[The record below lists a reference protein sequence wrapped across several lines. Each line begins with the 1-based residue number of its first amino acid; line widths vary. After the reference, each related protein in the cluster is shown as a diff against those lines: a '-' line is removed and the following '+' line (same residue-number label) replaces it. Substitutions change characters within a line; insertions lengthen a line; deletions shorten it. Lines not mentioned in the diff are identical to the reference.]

1 LGIVKRRV
9 PVGLFPALF
18 VGKMRAVPEAR
29 GVESTMND
37 YIKEHYD
44 FPLSKKSENK
54 PLKGVRVIDAG
65 NMVAAPFATV
75 LLADFGADV
84 IKIEHPKYGDGQRK
98 LEPIK
103 DGIPLWWKSVSRNKR
118 CITLD
123 LGKPEG
129 AAVFKQLI
137 KGKDVI
143 VENYRPGTFEKWGIG
158 PDVIRGIDP
167 RIILLRI
174 SGFGQTGPYKD
185 RAGFGRVA
193 EAMSGLTNLI
203 GEPDGP
209 PMSPG
214 YPLGDLISGI
224 FGSLSVMM
232 ALYHRDLRG
241 GEGQVIDLALFEAV
255 FRFLDFDP
263 IQYDQ
268 MKSVHMRTGNRVA
281 YVAPSSMF
289 RTKEGKYLTL
299 AASTQSVWLRLAEA
313 IGRKELTTDPKF
325 IDNSARVVHSVEING
340 IVGDWIEKHTR
351 QEVIEHFDKF
361 GVAYSAVFDMEDA
374 FRDIQYRAREAMV
387 RVPDAELGEAIV
399 QNVVPKFSATP
410 GSVDFLGPQMGA
422 HNEEIF
428 CGELG
433 LTKERLKELKDG
445 GVI

>member
-1 LGIVKRRV
+1 
-9 PVGLFPALF
+9 
-18 VGKMRAVPEAR
+18 
-29 GVESTMND
+29 MN
-37 YIKEHYD
+37 
-44 FPLSKKSENK
+44 
-54 PLKGVRVIDAG
+54 
-65 NMVAAPFATV
+65 
-75 LLADFGADV
+75 
-84 IKIEHPKYGDGQRK
+84 
-98 LEPIK
+98 
-103 DGIPLWWKSVSRNKR
+103 GIPLWWKSVSRNKR

-129 AAVFKQLI
+129 AEIFKQLI
-137 KGKDVI
+137 KDRDVI

-158 PDVIRGIDP
+158 YDTIWSIDP

-174 SGFGQTGPYKD
+174 SGFGQTGPYKN

-214 YPLGDLISGI
+214 YPLGDLIAGI

-241 GEGQVIDLALFEAV
+241 GAGQVIDLALYEAV

-268 MKSVHMRTGNRVA
+268 MKTVHMRTGNRVA

-289 RTKEGKYLTL
+289 KTKDGKYLTL
-299 AASTQSVWLRLAEA
+299 AASTQNVWLRLAEA
-313 IGRKELTTDPKF
+313 IGRKELTADPKF
-325 IDNSARVVHSVEING
+325 IDNPARVENSVEING
-340 IVGDWIEKHTR
+340 IVGAWIEGHTR
-351 QEVIEHFDKF
+351 QEVIEQFDKF
-361 GVAYSAVFDMEDA
+361 GVAYSSVFDMEDA

-387 RVPDAELGEAIV
+387 RVPDPDLGEAVV

-410 GSVDFLGPQMGA
+410 GSVDFLGPAMGA
-422 HNEEIF
+422 HNEEIY

-433 LTKERLKELKDG
+433 LSKERLRELRDAG
-445 GVI
+445 II

>member
-1 LGIVKRRV
+1 MPPEGN
-9 PVGLFPALF
+9 GL
-18 VGKMRAVPEAR
+18 
-29 GVESTMND
+29 TMAD

-44 FPLSKKSENK
+44 FPLAKKSENK

-103 DGIPLWWKSVSRNKR
+103 DGIPLWWKSVARNKR

-129 AAVFKQLI
+129 AALFQQLI

-143 VENYRPGTFEKWGIG
+143 VENYRPGTFERWGIG
-158 PDVIRGIDP
+158 PEVIRGIDP

-224 FGSLSVMM
+224 FGSLSVMV
-232 ALYHRDLRG
+232 ALYHRDVRG
-241 GEGQVIDLALFEAV
+241 GAGQVIDLALFEAV

-268 MKSVHMRTGNRVA
+268 MKTVHMRTGNRVA

-313 IGRKELTTDPKF
+313 IGRKDLTTDPKF
-325 IDNSARVVHSVEING
+325 IDNPARVVNSIEING
-340 IVGDWIEKHTR
+340 IVGDWIGKHTR
-351 QEVIEHFDKF
+351 QEVIEQFDKF

-387 RVPDAELGEAIV
+387 RVPDPDLGEAIV

-410 GSVDFLGPQMGA
+410 GSVDFLGPPMGA

-433 LTKERLKELKDG
+433 LSKEKLTELKAA

>member
-1 LGIVKRRV
+1 
-9 PVGLFPALF
+9 
-18 VGKMRAVPEAR
+18 MAR
-29 GVESTMND
+29 D
-37 YIKEHYD
+37 YVKEHYD
-44 FPLSKKSENK
+44 FPLTKVSANK

-84 IKIEHPKYGDGQRK
+84 IKIEHPKHADGQRK
-98 LEPIK
+98 LEPIL
-103 DGIPLWWKSVSRNKR
+103 DGIPLWWKAVSRNKR

-123 LGKPEG
+123 LGKPDG
-129 AAVFKQLI
+129 AAIFKQLV

-158 PDVIRGIDP
+158 PDVLRAIDP
-167 RIILLRI
+167 RLILLRI
-174 SGFGQTGPYKD
+174 SGFGQTGPYKS

-214 YPLGDLISGI
+214 YPLGDLIAGI
-224 FGSLSVMM
+224 FGSLSIMM

-241 GEGQVIDLALFEAV
+241 GDGQVIDLALFEAV

-268 MKSVHMRTGNRVA
+268 MKTIHMRTGNRVA

-289 RTKEGKYLTL
+289 KTKDGKYLTL
-299 AASTQSVWLRLAEA
+299 AASTQNVWERLAEA
-313 IGRKELTTDPKF
+313 IGRKDLITDPKF
-325 IDNSARVVHSVEING
+325 IDNPARVENSIECNG
-340 IVGDWIEKHTR
+340 IVGAWIEKHTR
-351 QEVIEHFDKF
+351 DEVIARFDQF

-374 FRDIQYRAREAMV
+374 FRDVQYRAREAMV
-387 RVPDAELGEAIV
+387 RVPDPDLGEAIV

-410 GSVDFLGPQMGA
+410 GSVDFLGPKMGA

-433 LTKERLKELKDG
+433 LSKGRLDELKKAG
-445 GVI
+445 IV

>member
-1 LGIVKRRV
+1 
-9 PVGLFPALF
+9 
-18 VGKMRAVPEAR
+18 
-29 GVESTMND
+29 
-37 YIKEHYD
+37 
-44 FPLSKKSENK
+44 
-54 PLKGVRVIDAG
+54 
-65 NMVAAPFATV
+65 VA
-75 LLADFGADV
+75 
-84 IKIEHPKYGDGQRK
+84 
-98 LEPIK
+98 
-103 DGIPLWWKSVSRNKR
+103 RNKR

-129 AAVFKQLI
+129 AEIFKQLV
-137 KGKDVI
+137 KGTDVI

-158 PDVIRGIDP
+158 PDVIRTIDP

-174 SGFGQTGPYKD
+174 SGFGQTGPYKN

-214 YPLGDLISGI
+214 YPLGDLIAGI

-241 GEGQVIDLALFEAV
+241 GDGQVIDLALFEAV

-268 MKSVHMRTGNRVA
+268 MKVVHKRTGNRVA

-289 RTKEGKYLTL
+289 KTKDGKYLTL
-299 AASTQSVWLRLAEA
+299 AASTQSVWLRLVEA
-313 IGRKELTTDPKF
+313 IGRNDMATDPKF
-325 IDNSARVVHSVEING
+325 IDNPARVENSVECNG
-340 IVGDWIEKHTR
+340 VVGAWIEKHTR
-351 QEVIEHFDKF
+351 DEVIEQFDKH

-387 RVPDAELGEAIV
+387 RVPDADLGEAIV

-410 GSVDFLGPQMGA
+410 GSVDYLGQKMGT

-428 CGELG
+428 SGELG
-433 LTKERLKELKDG
+433 LSKERLKELKEAG
-445 GVI
+445 II

>member
-1 LGIVKRRV
+1 
-9 PVGLFPALF
+9 
-18 VGKMRAVPEAR
+18 MPEYA
-29 GVESTMND
+29 
-37 YIKEHYD
+37 KEHYE
-44 FPLSKKSENK
+44 FPLTKRSGNK
-54 PLKGVRVIDAG
+54 PLEGVRVIDAG

-98 LEPIK
+98 LEPILN
-103 DGIPLWWKSVSRNKR
+103 GIPLWWKSVSRNKR

-129 AAVFKQLI
+129 GEIFKQLI

-143 VENYRPGTFEKWGIG
+143 VENYRPGTFERWGLG
-158 PDVIRGIDP
+158 YDVIRAIDV
-167 RIILLRI
+167 RLILLRI
-174 SGFGQTGPYKD
+174 SGFGQTGPYNN

-214 YPLGDLISGI
+214 YPLGDLIAGI
-224 FGSLSVMM
+224 FGALSIMM

-241 GEGQVIDLALFEAV
+241 GEGQVIDLALYEAV

-268 MKSVHMRTGNRVA
+268 MQTVHTRTGNRVA

-289 RTKEGKYLTL
+289 KTKDGKYLTL
-299 AASTQSVWLRLAEA
+299 AASTQNVWLRLAEA

-325 IDNSARVVHSVEING
+325 IDNPARVENSVEING
-340 IVGDWIEKHTR
+340 IVGEWIERHTR
-351 QEVIEHFDKF
+351 QEVIEQFDKF

-374 FRDIQYRAREAMV
+374 FRDVQYRAREAMV
-387 RVPDAELGEAIV
+387 RVPDADLGEAIV
-399 QNVVPKFSATP
+399 QNVVPKFSRTP
-410 GSVDFLGPQMGA
+410 GSVDFLGPKMGE
-422 HNEEIF
+422 HNEEIY

-433 LTKERLKELKDG
+433 LSEERLEELRAAG
-445 GVI
+445 II

>member
-1 LGIVKRRV
+1 M
-9 PVGLFPALF
+9 A
-18 VGKMRAVPEAR
+18 
-29 GVESTMND
+29 D
-37 YIKEHYD
+37 YTKEHYD
-44 FPLSKKSENK
+44 FPLTKKSEHK

-75 LLADFGADV
+75 LLADFGAEV

-98 LEPIK
+98 LEPIMN
-103 DGIPLWWKSVSRNKR
+103 GIPLWWKSVARNKR

-123 LGKPEG
+123 LGKPDG
-129 AAVFKQLI
+129 AAIFKELV
-137 KGKDVI
+137 KGQDVV

-158 PDVIRGIDP
+158 YDTLRAIVPK
-167 RIILLRI
+167 IIFLRI
-174 SGFGQTGPYKD
+174 SGFGQTGPYKN

-214 YPLGDLISGI
+214 YPLGDLIAGI

-232 ALYHRDLRG
+232 ALYHRDARG
-241 GEGQVIDLALFEAV
+241 GAGQVIDLALYEAV

-268 MKSVHMRTGNRVA
+268 MKTVHMRTGNRVA

-289 RTKEGKYLTL
+289 KTKDGKYLTL
-299 AASTQSVWLRLAEA
+299 AASTQNVWERLAEA
-313 IGRKELTTDPKF
+313 IGRKDLVTNPKF
-325 IDNSARVVHSVEING
+325 IDNPARVENSIECNG
-340 IVGDWIEKHTR
+340 LVGAWIEQKTR
-351 QEVIEHFDKF
+351 DEVIEQFDKF

-374 FRDIQYRAREAMV
+374 FRDLQYRAREAMV
-387 RVPDAELGEAIV
+387 RVPDADLGEAIV
-399 QNVVPKFSATP
+399 QNVVPKMSATP
-410 GSVDFLGPQMGA
+410 GSVDFLGRKLGED
-422 HNEEIF
+422 NEEIY

-433 LTKERLKELKDG
+433 MSKEKLQALKEAG
-445 GVI
+445 IV

>member
-1 LGIVKRRV
+1 MRGDGVKM
-9 PVGLFPALF
+9 A
-18 VGKMRAVPEAR
+18 
-29 GVESTMND
+29 D
-37 YIKEHYD
+37 YSREHYD
-44 FPLSKKSENK
+44 FPLTKKSENK

-103 DGIPLWWKSVSRNKR
+103 DGIPLWWKSVARNKR

-129 AAVFKQLI
+129 AAIFKQLI

-158 PDVIRGIDP
+158 PEIIRNIDP

-268 MKSVHMRTGNRVA
+268 MKTVHMRTGNRVA

-289 RTKEGKYLTL
+289 RTQEGKYLTL

-313 IGRKELTTDPKF
+313 IGRKDLTSNPKF
-325 IDNSARVVHSVEING
+325 IDNPARVVNSVEING
-340 IVGDWIEKHTR
+340 IVGDWIGQHTR
-351 QEVIEHFDKF
+351 QEVIEQFDKF

-374 FRDIQYRAREAMV
+374 FQDIQYRAREAMV
-387 RVPDAELGEAIV
+387 RVPDPDLGEAIV

-410 GSVDFLGPQMGA
+410 GSVDFLGAPMGA

-433 LTKERLKELKDG
+433 LSKQRLKELKDAG
-445 GVI
+445 II